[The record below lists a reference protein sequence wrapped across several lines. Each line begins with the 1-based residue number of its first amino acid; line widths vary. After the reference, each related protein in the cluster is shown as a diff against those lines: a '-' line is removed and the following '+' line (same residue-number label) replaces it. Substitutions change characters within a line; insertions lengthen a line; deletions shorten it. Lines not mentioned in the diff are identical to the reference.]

1 MKKTIIIAVGVCIAL
16 VALFYFYKDSSVT
29 VENDTTASSTN
40 TQTTQTGGT
49 KTSTGS
55 VSGTKPATQYTVK
68 YTDKGFVPKN
78 LQVPKGTKVTFINT
92 SSKSMRIFSDDLTDS
107 RFTEINQ
114 PKSIGKNGVYTFNF
128 GYTGVWAYHNQLN
141 PEDTGSVVVY

>member
-16 VALFYFYKDSSVT
+16 AVLFYFYKDSSVT
-29 VENDTTASSTN
+29 VENNTTASSTN
-40 TQTTQTGGT
+40 TQTTQTT

-114 PKSIGKNGVYTFNF
+114 PKSIGRNGVYTFNF